1 MRVLCLRDGARSL
14 QVIQHPHVWEN
25 AAMSTLTRNSF
36 SLNLRRSAGH
46 RQVGEHDGRPSAR
59 LYSTLVITLALSSS
73 MVHAQT
79 PTCVAPGCNS
89 VQSDNALNTAMGGG
103 TLVILSGGQANTASG
118 DFALFS
124 DNGSNNTALG
134 EQTLEGVNTNG
145 NTALGVFAID
155 GDVDL
160 IGNNN
165 TVSGV
170 RALFAGNNNTASG
183 TSAFFWDEGND
194 NTGSGFQ
201 VLLSSPPVPPGES
214 IAIGNYNTASGSN
227 ALSSEAYGNAN
238 TAAGYIALADN
249 TTGNDNVAVGEEALA
264 SNSGA
269 SGNTASGYRA
279 LKANTTGA
287 NNAAL
292 GDGALQFNVGGSD
305 NTAAGAFSL
314 FSNTSGNYNAA
325 SGYQALFANTTA
337 SSNTASGF
345 RALYLTTTGDSDTAA
360 GFLALVS
367 NTTGK
372 QNTAVGAEAL
382 HSNTT
387 GLNNIGIGNNAGYA
401 VTGSNNIDIG
411 NQGISAD
418 AGTIRIGASST
429 QSKAFIAGIY
439 GTPLIGSAVYVTATG
454 QLGVLGSSE
463 RFKTDIAPMPDPSD
477 KLRQLLPV
485 AFHYKTDPQA
495 IPQYGLIAEEVDKVY
510 PELVIRDEA
519 GKIQGVRYEE
529 LAPMLL
535 SEMQRK
541 ERKIDA
547 QAAQISELKQQ
558 LAGIRAAL
566 VTLQPKEQLVA
577 QR

>member
-1 MRVLCLRDGARSL
+1 MR
-14 QVIQHPHVWEN
+14 
-25 AAMSTLTRNSF
+25 TLTRNSL

-46 RQVGEHDGRPSAR
+46 RQVGEHHGRPSAR
-59 LYSTLVITLALSSS
+59 LYSTLAITLALSSS

-155 GDVDL
+155 GDLDL

-170 RALFAGNNNTASG
+170 RALFGGNNNTASG

-305 NTAAGAFSL
+305 NTATGAFSL

-387 GLNNIGIGNNAGYA
+387 GLNNIGIGNNAGYS

-411 NQGISAD
+411 NQGIAAD
-418 AGTIRIGASST
+418 AGTIHIGASST

-439 GTPLIGSAVYVTATG
+439 GTPLTGSAVYVTATG

-485 AFHYKTDPQA
+485 AFRYKTDPQA

-510 PELVIRDEA
+510 PELVIRDKA